1 MIQPSLSTARLTLDP
16 ATESDLDA
24 LWSIWRDADVYRYL
38 FDDVPVTRERATAI
52 LRDGRE
58 VSADGLGLW
67 VVRLRGAPQ
76 VLGCVGLMRVS
87 TMAEYDEHLTGAVE
101 PLAAL
106 APGVWGRGY
115 AREALGAV
123 ISYAF
128 AALGLPEIAAVNDVP
143 NEASDRL
150 VRHLG
155 FHLTG
160 ECDGPRYRLRTY
172 RLTAQAFHEAAT
184 RAHPNTRRTPM
195 RLQDAYPII
204 VTDKLFECR
213 DFYVRFFGLEVGF
226 QASWFVYLTAGDNG
240 RATLAFMHPGHPSA
254 PPGPEPFSGKGMCLE
269 FQVEDA
275 AAEHERFLKD
285 GAPVSYALRDEP
297 FGQRRFGLF
306 DPAGVWIDVVQQIE
320 PAAGFW
326 ERYPASR

>member
-1 MIQPSLSTARLTLDP
+1 VIQPSLSTARLTLDP
-16 ATESDLDA
+16 ATDADLDI
-24 LWSIWRDADVYRYL
+24 LWSIWRDADVRRYL
-38 FDDVPVTRERATAI
+38 FDDVPVTRERAAEI
-52 LRDGRE
+52 LRAGR
-58 VSADGLGLW
+58 VFAADGLGLW
-67 VVRLRGAPQ
+67 VVRLRGELE
-76 VLGCVGLMRVS
+76 VLGTVGLMRVS
-87 TMAEYDEHLTGAVE
+87 TSAEYDPRLTGAVE
-101 PLAAL
+101 PVAAL

-128 AALGLPEIAAVNDVP
+128 AALRLPEIAAVNDVP
-143 NEASDRL
+143 NEASGRL
-150 VRHLG
+150 VRQLG

-160 ECDGPRYRLRTY
+160 ECDGPHYRMRTY
-172 RLTAQAFHEAAT
+172 RLTAQAFNDSAA
-184 RAHPNTRRTPM
+184 RAPSNTRRIPM

-204 VTDKLFECR
+204 VTDRLFECR

-240 RATLAFMHPGHPSA
+240 RATLAFMHPEHPSA

-275 AAEHERFLKD
+275 ASAHERFLKD
-285 GAPVSYALRDEP
+285 GAPVSHGLRDEP

-326 ERYPASR
+326 ERYPAPR